1 MGVAEAHQAVEAGG
15 PEAVLVT
22 SHQGPGEQ
30 VRDGG
35 QVEDIITNGHSDPVS
50 GLLGG
55 AEHAIGQVLEG
66 EVGVLSDV
74 NPCVV
79 HDERLG

>member
-22 SHQGPGEQ
+22 RHQGPGEQ
-30 VRDGG
+30 VRYGG
-35 QVEDIITNGHSDPVS
+35 QVEDIITDGHSDPMS

-66 EVGVLSDV
+66 EVGVLRDV